1 MSVELNSCSSQDPA
15 SYHAKASLL
24 PVDGQS
30 MAMHQ
35 EDGEAW
41 HKALPAGTHAVEFEA
56 KDGAGNTDYCSS
68 LIQLW

>member
-1 MSVELNSCSSQDPA
+1 
-15 SYHAKASLL
+15 
-24 PVDGQS
+24 

-35 EDGEAW
+35 GDGEAW